1 MAEFGYL
8 LIGGVLWNNV
18 IVTHLL
24 GLYPFLGERP
34 ATVTQ
39 NGILGLVTT
48 ALVVVAVSIKFV
60 LRSLLLAP
68 LGLMYLEHLT
78 LVLVLIVLLA
88 GADRVLRRAPA
99 WMPEHLVL
107 RVALNSAALGVV
119 ILSMERTAGPAHTV
133 VAALGLGLGVTV
145 LLVLVEAIEER
156 PETRLLPAW
165 LRGRPLQFMTL
176 GMIALALQGF
186 SGIG

>member
-34 ATVTQ
+34 ATVAQ

-48 ALVVVAVSIKFV
+48 VLVVVAVTAGFA
-60 LRSLLLAP
+60 LRSMVLVPMELI
-68 LGLMYLEHLT
+68 YLEHLT

-88 GADRVLRRAPA
+88 GAARVLRRAPA

-107 RVALNSAALGVV
+107 RVSLNSAALGVV
-119 ILSMERTAGPAHTV
+119 ILSLERAAGPAHTI

-156 PETRLLPAW
+156 PETKLLPAW
-165 LRGRPLQFMTL
+165 LRGMPLQFMTL